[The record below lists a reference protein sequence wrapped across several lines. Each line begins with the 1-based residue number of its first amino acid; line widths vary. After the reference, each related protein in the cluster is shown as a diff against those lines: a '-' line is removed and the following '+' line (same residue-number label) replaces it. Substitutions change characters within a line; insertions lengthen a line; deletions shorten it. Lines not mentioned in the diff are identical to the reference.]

1 MTASRLEL
9 LLRLHD
15 GDDRCGCLRDAL
27 IAVVDTHSEDTALLI
42 LEVCLEQHP
51 SGSSYYRRTR

>member
-1 MTASRLEL
+1 MTTAELAL

-27 IAVVDTHSEDTALLI
+27 LDLANDGTTDVATRIRE
-42 LEVCLEQHP
+42 CLEQHP
-51 SGSSYYRRTR
+51 SGSSYYRNN